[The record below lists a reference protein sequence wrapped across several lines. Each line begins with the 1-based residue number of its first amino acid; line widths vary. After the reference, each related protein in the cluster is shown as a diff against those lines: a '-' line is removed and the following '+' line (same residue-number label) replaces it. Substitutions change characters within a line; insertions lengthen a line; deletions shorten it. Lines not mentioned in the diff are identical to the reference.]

1 VDSAESGDREHVAEA
16 NDATLDHAGRDPSS
30 LTKGSLGTVAE
41 DLIHQVARRTVTP
54 DGELDRTNGEP
65 RPVGA
70 REFVEV
76 DDDVATSLQPVELFN
91 TEISGGSGEFAGTHD
106 RNGSLLAGVTVAFDS
121 DVGEERQRV
130 MLGDRGAI
138 GRSGSECENGAIGH
152 KIRP

>member
-1 VDSAESGDREHVAEA
+1 MDSAESGDREHVAEA

-30 LTKGSLGTVAE
+30 LTKSGLGTVAE
-41 DLIHQVARRTVTP
+41 DLIHQVARRAVTP
-54 DGELDRTNGEP
+54 DGKLDLTNGES

-70 REFVEV
+70 RELVEV
-76 DDDVATSLQPVELFN
+76 DDDVATSLQPVELLN
-91 TEISGGSGEFAGTHD
+91 TEIGGSLGELAGTHD

-121 DVGEERQRV
+121 NVGEERQRV

-138 GRSGSECENGAIGH
+138 RRRASECENGAIGH